1 MKVDFSSGNQKE
13 NIIIAHIAG
22 MMYNLFL
29 KSKGVD
35 DLSIGFVQSMET
47 RERELTEKE
56 TARAKHRI
64 GVWIKDAFGFAEHQ
78 HKAIYGLVYKVT
90 LQRKCFKSYKT
101 SKMKLGSEISD
112 SRKTF
117 FIWYQLLSTT
127 FYSNCFWPTKKCW
140 STF

>member
-64 GVWIKDAFGFAEHQ
+64 GV
-78 HKAIYGLVYKVT
+78 
-90 LQRKCFKSYKT
+90 
-101 SKMKLGSEISD
+101 
-112 SRKTF
+112 
-117 FIWYQLLSTT
+117 
-127 FYSNCFWPTKKCW
+127 
-140 STF
+140 